1 MKLKSIKAHGFKS
14 FADKIDIEIKS
25 NITAIVGPNGS
36 GKSNIVD
43 AVRWVLGSQSVKSLR
58 GSSSMS
64 DCIFKGSKTR
74 DALKRAEVSLVFD
87 NSNHELHSDL
97 SEIEV
102 KRVVYHTGDNEY
114 FLNNAKVRLK
124 DITDLFLDTGA
135 GLDSFNII
143 GQGSI
148 ESVINSKPEE
158 RRIIFEEASGVLK
171 YKKRK
176 EESLRKLE
184 KTKDNLEKVGLI
196 INELETTVLPL
207 KEQCA
212 IAKKYLELKNQL
224 EELEISFIATDIKN
238 KNAEYQALKNEVD
251 LLETQVFELKSRTD
265 SNHSEVEL
273 LRLNMLKT
281 EEEIT
286 KKNNELLETTEALAK
301 KNSEKE
307 ITIERQQ
314 YSIDKDKINE
324 NLLKLKE
331 EELKLQKKVELL
343 ELEATKLADE
353 KQKQEKEGRD
363 KEETISLTRVKI
375 NSLRNQ
381 KNTTSGD
388 LWAIQNQIDILETN
402 IANDVKI
409 PSSVKNILNNPR
421 LEGIDGTISKLI
433 EVKQQYLDAIDVS
446 LGASSNFIVVEN
458 ELAAKKA
465 IQYLKEN
472 HLGRATFFPKNII
485 KSKKLDRET
494 KELLT
499 GEKGFVGI
507 ASELVTFEEQYQN
520 IIENQLGNIIVVDN
534 IDTMNQLG
542 KNLNYKYRIVTLA
555 GEILHTGGSMTGG
568 SSKKNNS
575 NLNDKLELE
584 KKRSQ
589 LADLTSHLERIT
601 KEEEQFDIELHKC

>member
-1 MKLKSIKAHGFKS
+1 
-14 FADKIDIEIKS
+14 
-25 NITAIVGPNGS
+25 
-36 GKSNIVD
+36 
-43 AVRWVLGSQSVKSLR
+43 
-58 GSSSMS
+58 MS

-207 KEQCA
+207 KEQSA

-286 KKNNELLETTEALAK
+286 KKNNE
-301 KNSEKE
+301 
-307 ITIERQQ
+307 I
-314 YSIDKDKINE
+314 
-324 NLLKLKE
+324 
-331 EELKLQKKVELL
+331 
-343 ELEATKLADE
+343 
-353 KQKQEKEGRD
+353 
-363 KEETISLTRVKI
+363 
-375 NSLRNQ
+375 
-381 KNTTSGD
+381 
-388 LWAIQNQIDILETN
+388 
-402 IANDVKI
+402 
-409 PSSVKNILNNPR
+409 
-421 LEGIDGTISKLI
+421 
-433 EVKQQYLDAIDVS
+433 
-446 LGASSNFIVVEN
+446 
-458 ELAAKKA
+458 
-465 IQYLKEN
+465 
-472 HLGRATFFPKNII
+472 GRA
-485 KSKKLDRET
+485 SCRER
-494 KELLT
+494 
-499 GEKGFVGI
+499 V
-507 ASELVTFEEQYQN
+507 
-520 IIENQLGNIIVVDN
+520 
-534 IDTMNQLG
+534 
-542 KNLNYKYRIVTLA
+542 
-555 GEILHTGGSMTGG
+555 
-568 SSKKNNS
+568 
-575 NLNDKLELE
+575 
-584 KKRSQ
+584 
-589 LADLTSHLERIT
+589 
-601 KEEEQFDIELHKC
+601 

>member
-207 KEQCA
+207 KEQSA

-409 PSSVKNILNNPR
+409 PSP
-421 LEGIDGTISKLI
+421 
-433 EVKQQYLDAIDVS
+433 
-446 LGASSNFIVVEN
+446 
-458 ELAAKKA
+458 
-465 IQYLKEN
+465 
-472 HLGRATFFPKNII
+472 
-485 KSKKLDRET
+485 
-494 KELLT
+494 
-499 GEKGFVGI
+499 VG
-507 ASELVTFEEQYQN
+507 L
-520 IIENQLGNIIVVDN
+520 
-534 IDTMNQLG
+534 
-542 KNLNYKYRIVTLA
+542 
-555 GEILHTGGSMTGG
+555 
-568 SSKKNNS
+568 
-575 NLNDKLELE
+575 
-584 KKRSQ
+584 
-589 LADLTSHLERIT
+589 
-601 KEEEQFDIELHKC
+601 